1 MEPLRPISGPTPF
14 KDLYDTLKSSLPY
27 AKRVRLDYLVNK
39 MYTRSIRNDEVTELR
54 AFAAATARVPINS
67 NLPTRQNGDAFRKQ
81 NRSAARIDL
90 DQCARD
96 GLLW

>member
-1 MEPLRPISGPTPF
+1 MEPIRPISGPTPF
-14 KDLYDTLKSSLPY
+14 KDLYDSLKSSLPY

-39 MYTRSIRNDEVTELR
+39 MYTRSIRNDEVMELR
-54 AFAAATARVPINS
+54 AFAAATARVPING
-67 NLPTRQNGDAFRKQ
+67 NLPTRQNADAFRKQ

-90 DQCARD
+90 DKCARD